1 MRITIPRAPRR
12 CALSQTAADRVS
24 RFYRWDEW
32 VDPSKL
38 ATGGSLPTPAQQ
50 LGAPPRTKARKAG
63 SGAPG
68 SGSGAAALR
77 TDTEEVRSLKGEV
90 AALTEANAALEE
102 RLTALELSGRKGGI
116 SVPPAALVA
125 SLQLLATAEAELG
138 QDAEVA
144 RNLKAQGM
152 TKTVK
157 KKPGLNSAELMVE
170 ACLRFSTCMR
180 AQAVE
185 NSKAQVALID
195 TQLQMAREQKAVRT
209 QMVQMQQLIMQG
221 FTTASGLAA
230 TAAAAAGPEPA
241 ERTVSGNASPA
252 RTTTSVG
259 SSVPDESATKI
270 QAAFRGKKEREGL
283 DQTIEQGLVAIESSA
298 VEIQRMWRGKKQR
311 DEIEMQF
318 ESEVAALRE
327 QHDEHPDA
335 DEYAGARHSHLWRKH
350 TLFFGPFSMRVLLW
364 LILVFWLAG
373 LTEDE
378 LIAHIEDEAA
388 VRVQA
393 VWRGWRARED
403 YYDHLDATVAAEQV
417 QAMWR
422 GHKVRKA
429 IDEGDFEYLGLGDEF
444 LEDSLLED
452 GEGMGVPEEDGQVS
466 LRA

>member
-1 MRITIPRAPRR
+1 MLNAAELSRAVSLTRAPP
-12 CALSQTAADRVS
+12 LSQVHGAGEADAHGGQQGAGALRWLELAVRLTRPAAALPATPPRS
-24 RFYRWDEW
+24 RALFSAAAARSQPATDPCHAKCRWDEW

-38 ATGGSLPTPAQQ
+38 ATGGSHPTPAQQ

-68 SGSGAAALR
+68 SSSATAALR

-90 AALTEANAALEE
+90 ESLREANAALEE

-230 TAAAAAGPEPA
+230 TAAAAAGPEP
-241 ERTVSGNASPA
+241 VSGNASPT
-252 RTTTSVG
+252 RTATSVG

-311 DEIEMQF
+311 DEIEKQF
-318 ESEVAALRE
+318 EAEVAALRQ
-327 QHDEHPDA
+327 QHGEHPED
-335 DEYAGARHSHLWRKH
+335 DEYAGASVFALR
-350 TLFFGPFSMRVLLW
+350 LLP
-364 LILVFWLAG
+364 
-373 LTEDE
+373 
-378 LIAHIEDEAA
+378 A
-388 VRVQA
+388 VNC
-393 VWRGWRARED
+393 
-403 YYDHLDATVAAEQV
+403 
-417 QAMWR
+417 
-422 GHKVRKA
+422 K
-429 IDEGDFEYLGLGDEF
+429 
-444 LEDSLLED
+444 
-452 GEGMGVPEEDGQVS
+452 
-466 LRA
+466 